1 MPSSF
6 DAPTTGDPYTEWA
19 TPSATALLNLS
30 NVVIETLPGY
40 ELVGVHYFQLSP
52 SGVIIEK
59 KQTGRWRVQWL
70 TPTAAAALQA
80 HVGGLTG
87 TRTVYT
93 YNADGTVNSA
103 TNQILPAY
111 SVSNQRN
118 PNGTYDVVIEAAL
131 RDWALPPEP
140 EE

>member
-19 TPSATALLNLS
+19 TPSAVAALGYG
-30 NVVIETLPGY
+30 NVVIESLPGY
-40 ELVGVHYFQLSP
+40 EIVGYHYFSLSP
-52 SGVIIEK
+52 SGVIVEK
-59 KQTGRWRVQWL
+59 KRTGRWRAQWL
-70 TPTAAAALQA
+70 TAAAAASLCA
-80 HVGGLTG
+80 AVGAISEA
-87 TRTVYT
+87 RTIYS
-93 YNADGTVNSA
+93 YNQDGTISGA
-103 TNQILPAY
+103 LNQLLPAY

-118 PNGTYDVVIEAAL
+118 PNGTYDVVIEAMI